1 MVIFTGGKSV
11 AINSPR
17 HLTLRHARN
26 AVQST
31 RKAEALEHEALDIT
45 SLEPSAGEP
54 IEDPTPPLE
63 PGQAQL
69 HSYWAP
75 GLEAGKKHEISVVQ
89 DIKAPTDKRTLRLK
103 AKQNFYVDA
112 PQFVLPEGSVYSF
125 YPPQG
130 YPDDRRILPHIVLS
144 DPHLPWER
152 IGSPSA
158 ERDSHNEDANRNK
171 VPWLALFTF
180 SHDELLLQP
189 GELGEKKFKQSQ
201 AGAVKMTVGDFLK
214 LENIATPI
222 VSDSSKDV
230 TDIGAEFI
238 FVKPDLFTSL
248 FSTFDEKNNRQVGKK
263 PNTAQYKYLSHVRK
277 INTKGM
283 AIAGV
288 EDFGIFSC
296 VISNRCGPLN
306 NPTAANISV
315 HLVSIEGVE
324 DMEWPKSGQTRVG
337 LCSLHNWTYTILPPG
352 QFNVRDAFEHLGRE
366 LNVLRPAEAV
376 FKPLQSSGNKVTV
389 RLGDRLKDGY
399 SLVQYRVQTGEK
411 TAALYR
417 GPFTP
422 TRVEL
427 NEQLNKCSNSGQDFQ
442 ILDKKVGLMDISYSI
457 AWQIGRTLALG
468 DKAYVA
474 ALSRLRSILR
484 TKTMKAC
491 KIDAVT
497 EAGTEQSYRSRDDL
511 LKDLPKT
518 IERLHQIQLAIPP
531 ASDNDRPHYFAPGG
545 AKKRWYRPELSKRQ
559 YPKLGFSSKPI
570 QEKYLEAAIEVVLK
584 ELSMGKDDQVY
595 DETNDP
601 VSTDWMVVL
610 AWILDRMFLD
620 RIPAHYLIS
629 DPSHVPPE
637 SLRFFHIDPNWVDA
651 MVDGALSLANHMGQD
666 LDRVA
671 IKHGINR
678 YLEYKSPKLNHRPQ
692 VPTYGFYLRSDLV
705 TLYPDLRV
713 NTTGADTGRAPL
725 LRHEI
730 IADGVMLGL
739 FDCIPGQDFKTLN
752 FTQPPHQQRF
762 AAGWYLEADK
772 LEISI
777 GREFTV
783 DPKYQDYSKPEEDW
797 QKVTMLPSSED
808 NWFTWSTIPKPLVG
822 GKDEGDPDAD
832 LRILR
837 LPSFVKKQMDLLNEN
852 MGSFTDD
859 EGNKQD
865 YFRDTV
871 PTSALLAMQLNDPYY
886 QLIIALDKQEGSGD
900 QASSSPLATL
910 RSAATGP
917 VQELRSLKF
926 MTPTTVPRVPQ
937 PEDDDLDP
945 PEVDTIVSLQAASL
959 DTVAETWER
968 DESFVVRSRTLGHH
982 LPPHH
987 RAPITEHLHGAM
999 GSQVPH
1005 GVPVQQL
1012 ASARRLGAPQVSMFM
1027 RTASASSQS
1036 SALAGPPI
1044 YTCNAYSLQHDVIIQ
1059 DKDCLPQD
1067 IVFSVLV
1074 SRNKYSSY
1082 QLTEFDIAIELGTST
1097 EDNCIMETYVGPG
1110 ARMLSNLR
1118 FNVLMSFTTMPV
1130 TERKCLLLRL
1140 IPRSH
1145 KGWIRM
1151 QDVHEMSFMLT
1162 LAQLNSFA
1170 GNKRFSLYTSAY
1182 YKFDHEHDPIN
1193 DFFEVTLQKHH

>member
-11 AINSPR
+11 AVNSPR

-26 AVQST
+26 AVRST
-31 RKAEALEHEALDIT
+31 KNSEALESEALEIT
-45 SLEPSAGEP
+45 SLETSADEP

-63 PGQAQL
+63 GGQAQL

-75 GLEAGKKHEISVVQ
+75 GLEAGKKHEISVIQ
-89 DIKAPTDKRTLRLK
+89 DIKAPTDERTLRLTS
-103 AKQNFYVDA
+103 KQNFYVDA

-130 YPDDRRILPHIVLS
+130 YADDRRILPHIVLS

-158 ERDSHNEDANRNK
+158 EHNDDTRNK

-189 GELGEKKFKQSQ
+189 GELGDKEFKQSQ

-214 LENIATPI
+214 LDNIATPI
-222 VSDSSKDV
+222 VADPSKDV
-230 TDIGAEFI
+230 KDLGAEFI

-248 FSTFDEKNNRQVGKK
+248 FSTFDDKNNRQVGKH
-263 PNTAQYKYLSHVRK
+263 PNTDQYKYLSHVRK

-296 VISNRCGPLN
+296 VIGNRCGPLN

-324 DMEWPKSGQTRVG
+324 EMEWPKSGQSRVG
-337 LCSLHNWTYTILPPG
+337 LCSLHNWTYTVLPPG

-376 FKPLQSSGNKVTV
+376 FKPLQSSENKVSM

-411 TAALYR
+411 TVALYR

-422 TRVEL
+422 VRVDL

-442 ILDKKVGLMDISYSI
+442 ILDKKVGLMDISYSM

-497 EAGTEQSYRSRDDL
+497 DAGTDQSYRSRDDL

-518 IERLHQIQLAIPP
+518 IERLHQIQLAVPP
-531 ASDNDRPHYFAPGG
+531 TSGGDRSHYFAPGG

-559 YPKLGFSSKPI
+559 YPKLGFSAKPI
-570 QEKYLEAAIEVVLK
+570 QEKYLEAAVEIVLK
-584 ELSMGKDDQVY
+584 ELSMGKDGHVY

-610 AWILDRMFLD
+610 SWTLDRMFLD

-629 DPSHVPPE
+629 DPSHLPPE

-651 MVDGALSLANHMGQD
+651 MIDGALSLANHMGQD

-678 YLEYKSPKLNHRPQ
+678 FLEYQSPKLTHRPQ

-739 FDCIPGQDFKTLN
+739 FDCIPGQDFKSLN

-772 LEISI
+772 LQISI

-783 DPKYQDYSKPEEDW
+783 DAKHQDYSKPEEAW
-797 QKVTMLPSSED
+797 QRVTMLPSSED

-837 LPSFVKKQMDLLNEN
+837 LPSFAQKQMDLLNAN
-852 MGSFTDD
+852 MGSFDGG
-859 EGNKQD
+859 GNKQD
-865 YFRDTV
+865 YFHDTV
-871 PTSALLAMQLNDPYY
+871 PNSALLAMQLNDPYY
-886 QLIIALDKQEGSGD
+886 QLIISLDKEEASG
-900 QASSSPLATL
+900 QAASFPLSGL
-910 RSAATGP
+910 RTAATGP
-917 VQELRSLKF
+917 VQELRSLRF

-937 PEDDDLDP
+937 PDDVDLDP
-945 PEVDTIVSLQAASL
+945 LESDTIVSLEASSL

-982 LPPHH
+982 LPPHN

-999 GSQVPH
+999 TSQIPH
-1005 GVPVQQL
+1005 GVPVQRL
-1012 ASARRLGAPQVSMFM
+1012 AITRSLQVPQVSKLI
-1027 RTASASSQS
+1027 RTTSVSSQS
-1036 SALAGPPI
+1036 SALAGPPV
-1044 YTCNAYSLQHDVIIQ
+1044 YTCNAYSLQQDVIIQ

-1082 QLTEFDIAIELGTST
+1082 QLTEFDIAIELGKSA
-1097 EDNCIMETYVGPG
+1097 DNNCIMETYAGPG

-1130 TERKCLLLRL
+1130 TEKKCLLLRL

-1170 GNKRFSLYTSAY
+1170 GDERFYFYTSAY
-1182 YKFDHEHDPIN
+1182 YKFDHEHDPIT
-1193 DFFEVTLQKHH
+1193 DYFEVTLKKHH

>member
-31 RKAEALEHEALDIT
+31 KGSEALEPEVLEID
-45 SLEPSAGEP
+45 SLETSADEP

-63 PGQAQL
+63 AGQAQL

-75 GLEAGKKHEISVVQ
+75 GLEAGKKHEISVIQ
-89 DIKAPTDKRTLRLK
+89 DIKAPTDERTLRLT

-130 YPDDRRILPHIVLS
+130 YADDRRILPHIVLS

-158 ERDSHNEDANRNK
+158 EHNDDTRNK

-189 GELGEKKFKQSQ
+189 GGLGEKETKQSQ

-214 LENIATPI
+214 LDNIATPI
-222 VSDSSKDV
+222 VADPSKDV
-230 TDIGAEFI
+230 KDLGAEFI
-238 FVKPDLFTSL
+238 FVKADLFTSL
-248 FSTFDEKNNRQVGKK
+248 FSTFDDKNNRQVGKH
-263 PNTAQYKYLSHVRK
+263 PNTDQYKYLSHVRK

-296 VISNRCGPLN
+296 VIGNRCGPLN

-324 DMEWPKSGQTRVG
+324 EMEWPKSGQSRVG
-337 LCSLHNWTYTILPPG
+337 LCSLHNWTYTVLPPG

-366 LNVLRPAEAV
+366 LNVLRPAETV
-376 FKPLQSSGNKVTV
+376 FKPLQTSGSKVSV
-389 RLGDRLKDGY
+389 RLGDRVKDGY

-411 TAALYR
+411 TVALYR

-422 TRVEL
+422 VRVDL

-497 EAGTEQSYRSRDDL
+497 DAGTDQSYRSRDDL

-518 IERLHQIQLAIPP
+518 IERLHQIQLAVPP
-531 ASDNDRPHYFAPGG
+531 TSVGDGPHYFAPGG

-559 YPKLGFSSKPI
+559 YPKLGFSAKPI
-570 QEKYLEAAIEVVLK
+570 QEKYLEAAVEIVLK
-584 ELSMGKDDQVY
+584 ELSMGKDGRVY

-629 DPSHVPPE
+629 DPSHLPPE

-651 MVDGALSLANHMGQD
+651 MIDGALSLANHMGQD

-678 YLEYKSPKLNHRPQ
+678 YLEYQSPKLTHRPQ

-762 AAGWYLEADK
+762 SAGWYLEADK
-772 LEISI
+772 LQISI

-783 DPKYQDYSKPEEDW
+783 DAKHQDYSKPEEPW
-797 QKVTMLPSSED
+797 QRVTMLPSSED

-837 LPSFVKKQMDLLNEN
+837 LPSFVQKQMDLLNAN
-852 MGSFTDD
+852 MGSFDD
-859 EGNKQD
+859 GGNKQD
-865 YFRDTV
+865 YFHDTV
-871 PTSALLAMQLNDPYY
+871 PNSALLAMQLNDPYY
-886 QLIIALDKQEGSGD
+886 QLIISLDKEEASG
-900 QASSSPLATL
+900 QATSSPLSGL
-910 RSAATGP
+910 RTAATGP
-917 VQELRSLKF
+917 VQELRSLRF
-926 MTPTTVPRVPQ
+926 ITPTTVPRVPQ
-937 PEDDDLDP
+937 PDDVDLDP
-945 PEVDTIVSLQAASL
+945 LESDTIVSLQASSL

-987 RAPITEHLHGAM
+987 RAPITEHLHVAM
-999 GSQVPH
+999 TSQIPH
-1005 GVPVQQL
+1005 GVPVQRL
-1012 ASARRLGAPQVSMFM
+1012 ASTRRLVAPQVGMLT
-1027 RTASASSQS
+1027 RTTSTSSQS
-1036 SALAGPPI
+1036 SNLAGPPV
-1044 YTCNAYSLQHDVIIQ
+1044 YTCNAYSLQQDVIIQ
-1059 DKDCLPQD
+1059 DKDYLPQD

-1082 QLTEFDIAIELGTST
+1082 QLTEFDIAIELGTSA
-1097 EDNCIMETYVGPG
+1097 DNNCIMETYAGPG

-1145 KGWIRM
+1145 KRWIRM

-1170 GNKRFSLYTSAY
+1170 GDERFSFYTSAY
-1182 YKFDHEHDPIN
+1182 YKFDHEHDPIT
-1193 DFFEVTLQKHH
+1193 DYFEVTLKKHH